1 MKTVWSNQANG
12 GERRYMTMIN
22 REKFPW
28 LLLVLNLLGDL
39 ESWWVFETCSVF
51 TATWEIV
58 QLDYRFSLGWN
69 HQLDHC
75 SPRYIVRLKTLII
88 NTTWFLK
95 HAYTHPDVFLVPFPP
110 DNNFPVVHLDAACC
124 VRFCVCVCQ
133 GVQHIWHWLLFY
145 FQSSQDK
152 GEVSRWEKFWNK
164 SKSIM
169 SLWFKH
175 LEIGWSILGKQ
186 NVPKKSASTD
196 DSGRFRFCLR
206 RQRSWQMMTA
216 WSLGC

>member
-28 LLLVLNLLGDL
+28 FLPVLNLLVDL
-39 ESWWVFETCSVF
+39 ESWWVFETCSIL

-88 NTTWFLK
+88 NTTWFFETYLK
-95 HAYTHPDVFLVPFPP
+95 HIQMFSVSLFPQIIL
-110 DNNFPVVHLDAACC
+110 NFQLDAACC
-124 VRFCVCVCQ
+124 VRLCVCVS
-133 GVQHIWHWLLFY
+133 G
-145 FQSSQDK
+145 SSTRLALTDCYSIFNSATTS
-152 GEVSRWEKFWNK
+152 VKFPDWK
-164 SKSIM
+164 S
-169 SLWFKH
+169 FE
-175 LEIGWSILGKQ
+175 EILNQICHCDSSILK
-186 NVPKKSASTD
+186 
-196 DSGRFRFCLR
+196 
-206 RQRSWQMMTA
+206 
-216 WSLGC
+216 